1 MLQWHPKARALVLV
15 ALLVA
20 FAGLMGFGG
29 SGLANFS
36 W

>member
-1 MLQWHPKARALVLV
+1 MLQWHCKASALVLV

-29 SGLANFS
+29 FDLSNFS